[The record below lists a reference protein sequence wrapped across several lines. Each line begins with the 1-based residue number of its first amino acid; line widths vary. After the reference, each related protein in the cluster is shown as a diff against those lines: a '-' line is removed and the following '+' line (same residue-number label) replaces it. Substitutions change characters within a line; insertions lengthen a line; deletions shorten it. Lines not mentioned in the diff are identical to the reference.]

1 MRAMELSHS
10 TAAWA
15 LVSLRPSGEHAVL
28 RRAAASAG
36 GRVIAL
42 SPWRLRARDD
52 DASRRALAL
61 ALAAERVLFTSPGAA
76 LAASQL
82 QTLRPITGQ
91 TWLAVGAGTAAAL
104 RRAGVA
110 DVLAPARMDSEGL
123 LALPALNGL
132 QGLRVGLV
140 TAPGGRGMLAPA
152 LAERGARILRA
163 DVYERVPIALSA
175 SAIAKIRTLPL
186 PAALAVSSGEA
197 LARVM
202 AALPEAALVRLRDRR
217 QRKARSN
224 GAGGRVPGCRARGR
238 TAATADGRCIRS
250 PRASPTQPC
259 LTGQR
264 LHARHEAGHACP
276 HPHRAHP
283 RNRPEVPRSPQGR
296 SAR

>member
-202 AALPEAALVRLRDRR
+202 AALPEAALVRLRRCTAIAASERLAAMAREAGFQDVALAAGPRPR
-217 QRKARSN
+217 QMVDAYVR
-224 GAGGRVPGCRARGR
+224 
-238 TAATADGRCIRS
+238 
-250 PRASPTQPC
+250 
-259 LTGQR
+259 
-264 LHARHEAGHACP
+264 HARPQPSHA
-276 HPHRAHP
+276 
-283 RNRPEVPRSPQGR
+283 
-296 SAR
+296 